1 MSNANNN
8 RQSQASFCFW
18 KGKAGFCFW
27 DRDGKQQKR
36 PTVDLKLSDL
46 TKTVRL

>member
-1 MSNANNN
+1 MNNPKN
-8 RQSQASFCFW
+8 NQQAQGAFCIW
-18 KGKAGFCFW
+18 IKK
-27 DRDGKQQKR
+27 DKQQKR